1 MGQVTTWHMARER
14 RACGSRG
21 DPLLWLSAG
30 HDARGPTAGDAV
42 PTERNIALCG
52 RLALPRR
59 PATDGAAAA
68 AVTHAAAWDAPLP
81 GEEGA
86 SGDAGPRV
94 DLAASL
100 RDTCVDIARSLGSGL
115 VAFRLE
121 LARLECPAGRSVP
134 VALIAGELVANALK
148 HAFPRGRRGRI
159 HVRLSPDGAGRA
171 LLSVSDDGVGLPAAA
186 ARGRTLGLR
195 LVDELAAELGGTVVT
210 VRGDGTCVSLCWP
223 L

>member
-30 HDARGPTAGDAV
+30 HDARRPGPAAGDAAV

-59 PATDGAAAA
+59 PAADGVAAPASR
-68 AVTHAAAWDAPLP
+68 AAAWDTALP
-81 GEEGA
+81 GEGA
-86 SGDAGPRV
+86 DDTRPWV

-100 RDTCVDIARSLGSGL
+100 RDTCVDIARTFGSGR

-121 LARLECPAGRSVP
+121 LAVLECRAERSVP
-134 VALIAGELVANALK
+134 VALIAGELVTNALK
-148 HAFPRGRRGRI
+148 HAFPRGRQGRI

-171 LLSVSDDGVGLPAAA
+171 LLSVSDDGLGLPAAA

-195 LVDELAAELGGTVVT
+195 LVDELAAELGGTVVV
-210 VRGDGTCVSLCWP
+210 VRGDGTCISLCWP